1 MIRFLQTNNPALKL
15 VLSAI
20 LFIVII
26 TFVVTL
32 IPGILDNANA
42 NAGAGILIRVGNQ
55 DVSTTEVARVAD
67 QLGRRQFPKG
77 YPEMFKPFMMQRAAE
92 QLMTEKALAY
102 QAGRMG
108 MKVGDEE
115 LRDELR
121 SGPYRDTFFPGG
133 TFISEEAYKN
143 LLASN
148 GITIQQFEDSL
159 RTELMARKLV
169 ELVQASAIVAPGE
182 VEDEYRRENMKVK
195 FDYAV
200 ISGEDVLKQ
209 IKPGDPELRA
219 FYAKNKD
226 RYANANPEKR
236 KASYVII
243 DAAKIQAQNTPTQA
257 ELQQYYDKHK
267 EQFRTGDSANV
278 RHILISAPRPGA
290 GGKID
295 QKAWDAARAKAD
307 DVRKQLLTGAN
318 FDELA
323 KKYSEDPGS
332 AQKGGLYE
340 GVTRGQMVAEFDQ
353 ATFSLP
359 IGQVSDLV
367 KTSFGYHILRV
378 DSRKAAHLN
387 SLQEVQAQI
396 APVVAQE
403 KALSQVDSLA
413 NKVKDD
419 ATREGLDQAAAKS
432 SLNVVSTDLISKFD
446 SLPGV
451 GSSPDFKDALFS
463 AREKAV
469 NLVKTQQ
476 GPVIFTVQQIKPPS
490 TPGFDE
496 IRYRVESDF
505 KNDQAQGLL
514 IKKGQELADRA
525 HALHDLKAAA
535 KEVGATV
542 KSSDLVGAS
551 SQVPDIGAMTGGA
564 AVAFDLKPGE
574 ISGPVAAGQ
583 NAAVLQIV
591 QRQEPP
597 PPASASA
604 TDQIREAVL
613 GKKRGQVLELFATNL
628 INQLRKEGKIRYNE
642 AEKAR
647 LFTPRGPKQG

>member
-1 MIRFLQTNNPALKL
+1 MIRFLQTSSPAKKI
-15 VLSAI
+15 VLSSI
-20 LFIVII
+20 LFLVII
-26 TFVVTL
+26 AFVVTL
-32 IPGILDNANA
+32 IPGILDNTSASGA
-42 NAGAGILIRVGNQ
+42 AGTLIRVGNQ
-55 DVSTTEVARVAD
+55 DVTTAEVARVAD

-92 QLMTEKALAY
+92 QLLTEKALAY

-169 ELVQASAIVAPGE
+169 ELVESSAIVAPGDVDE
-182 VEDEYRRENMKVK
+182 EYRRENVKVK

-200 ISGEDVLKQ
+200 ITGEDVLKQ
-209 IKPGDPELRA
+209 IKPTDTELHS
-219 FYAKNKD
+219 FYDKNKD
-226 RYANANPEKR
+226 RYANSNPEKR
-236 KASYVII
+236 KASYVVI
-243 DAAKIQAQNTPTQA
+243 DAAKIQGQNPPTPA
-257 ELQQYYDKHK
+257 EVQQYYDKHK
-267 EQFRTGDSANV
+267 EQFRIADSANV
-278 RHILISAPRPGA
+278 RHILIGAPRPGTD
-290 GGKID
+290 GKSD
-295 QKAWDAARAKAD
+295 QKAWDAAKAKAE
-307 DVRKQLLTGAN
+307 DVRKQLLAGAS
-318 FDELA
+318 FEDLA

-340 GVTRGQMVAEFDQ
+340 GVARGQMVPEFDQ
-353 ATFSLP
+353 ATFSSP

-367 KTSFGYHILRV
+367 KTSFGYHIIKV
-378 DSRKAAHLN
+378 DSRKPAHLN

-396 APVVAQE
+396 TPIVAQE
-403 KALSQVDSLA
+403 KAAGQMDAIA
-413 NKVKDD
+413 NKIKDD
-419 ATREGLDQAAAKS
+419 AAREGLEKAAAKA
-432 SLNVVSTDLISKFD
+432 SLSVTSTDLVTKFD
-446 SLPGV
+446 ALPGA
-451 GSSPDFKDALFS
+451 GSSAEFKDAMFKSRAKEVVLT
-463 AREKAV
+463 
-469 NLVKTQQ
+469 KTQQ
-476 GPVIFTVQQIKPPS
+476 GPVIFTVDEIKPAS
-490 TPGFDE
+490 TPAFDE
-496 IRYRVESDF
+496 IRSRVEGDF
-505 KNDQAQGLL
+505 KNEQAPTVLL
-514 IKKGQELADRA
+514 RKGQELADRA
-525 HALHDLKAAA
+525 HSLHDLKAAA
-535 KEVGATV
+535 KEAGATV
-542 KSSDLVGAS
+542 KSSDLVGES

-583 NAAVLQIV
+583 NAAVMQIV

-613 GKKRGQVLELFATNL
+613 GKKRGQILELFATNL
-628 INQLRKEGKIRYNE
+628 INQLRKEGKIKYNE
-642 AEKAR
+642 TEKAR

>member
-1 MIRFLQTNNPALKL
+1 MIRFLQTNNKAVKFL
-15 VLSAI
+15 LSAI
-20 LFIVII
+20 LFVVII
-26 TFVVTL
+26 SFVVYL
-32 IPGILDNANA
+32 IPGALDSA
-42 NAGAGILIRVGNQ
+42 NAGVGTGVLIRVGNQ
-55 DVSTTEVARVAD
+55 DVSTTEVARLAE

-92 QLMTEKALAY
+92 QLLTEKALAY
-102 QAGRMG
+102 QASQMG

-133 TFISEEAYKN
+133 TFISDEAYKN
-143 LLASN
+143 LLAST

-159 RTELMARKLV
+159 RTELLARKLV
-169 ELVQASAIVAPGE
+169 ELVQSSAIVAPGE
-182 VEDEYRRENMKVK
+182 VEDEYRRENVKVK

-200 ISGEDVLKQ
+200 ITGEDILKQ
-209 IKPGDPELRA
+209 IKPADSELRA
-219 FYAKNKD
+219 FYNKNKD

-243 DAAKIQAQNTPTQA
+243 DAAKMQAQNTPTQA
-257 ELQQYYDKHK
+257 ELQSYYDKHK

-278 RHILISAPRPGA
+278 RHILISAPRAGA
-290 GGKID
+290 DGKID
-295 QKAWDAARAKAD
+295 QKAWDAARAKAE
-307 DVRKQLLTGAN
+307 DVRKQLLAGGN
-318 FDELA
+318 FDDLA
-323 KKYSEDPGS
+323 KKYSDDPGS

-340 GVTRGQMVAEFDQ
+340 GVTRGQMVPEFDQ

-359 IGQVSDLV
+359 IGQVSGLV

-378 DSRKAAHLN
+378 DVRKPAHLN
-387 SLQEVQAQI
+387 SLPEVQAQI
-396 APVVAQE
+396 MPAVAQE
-403 KALSQVDSLA
+403 KAANQIESLA
-413 NKVKDD
+413 SKVKND
-419 ATREGLDQAAAKS
+419 ATREGLDKAAAQS
-432 SLNVVSTDLISKFD
+432 SLNVVNTELVTKFD
-446 SLPGV
+446 SLPGA
-451 GSSPDFKDALFS
+451 GASAEFKNALFG

-469 NLVKTQQ
+469 NVVKTQQ
-476 GPVIFTVQQIKPPS
+476 GPVIFVVQQIVAAS

-496 IRYRVESDF
+496 IHSRVESDY
-505 KNDQAQGLL
+505 KNEQAQGML
-514 IKKGQELADRA
+514 IKKGQELSDRA

-535 KEVGATV
+535 REMGAAV

-551 SQVPDIGAMTGGA
+551 GQVPDIGAMTGGA

-583 NAAVLQIV
+583 NGAVLQIV

-628 INQLRKEGKIRYNE
+628 INQLRKTGKIRYNE

-647 LFTPRGPKQG
+647 IFTPRGAKQG